1 MAEPFYKSPQH
12 VGAWAQ
18 PGGPNTTMYYLGCV
32 GLDDITEAGGEI
44 NTLFRCYTP
53 QGKWVTR
60 GATRNLP
67 EAIEITVTELLPK
80 TASWLETI
88 KQGADC
94 PFPFYINIKSC
105 PPNDVFGGADRWWTL
120 EKAYVGSATLSDMLS
135 MEDEV
140 APKVAFALSAE
151 PPMVWGHA
159 IVSDR
164 ITFAGTNQ
172 LNDIASCSTPACGGA
187 CGDAVAA
194 CDTLVAVGDH
204 SAGSADV
211 WISYDNGVTWTTTAV
226 DPYSG
231 VATALMGVEC
241 FAISSTVT
249 RIIVVR
255 EAVATAPAGVY
266 YSDDWGANWTEV
278 LLTTPVNYGATR
290 HGALFVM
297 DPQHIWVVVHTA
309 GASEVHFSSDWGATW
324 TEQGAPPA
332 GAYTS
337 IWFTDENNGMITGT
351 NDVVA
356 ITSDGGATWTA
367 ATATGTTDG
376 IVCCTDNAGG
386 GTWWIGTA
394 SNHGSLYY
402 STDHGTTW
410 TRRRFPGDGVGA
422 VYGIDF
428 VTPTVGY
435 MTHSPTNA
443 TALIYRTRD
452 GGFTWEVESGTA
464 PGELFSVLACGV
476 NDAFAVGEVNTT
488 ALVYKVHD

>member
-1 MAEPFYKSPQH
+1 MAEPFYKAPEH

-67 EAIEITVTELLPK
+67 EAIETTVTELLPK

-94 PFPFYINIKSC
+94 PFPFYLNVKSC

-151 PPMVWGHA
+151 PPMIWGHSV
-159 IVSDR
+159 VSDR
-164 ITFAGTNQ
+164 VTFGGGVV
-172 LNDIASCSTPACGGA
+172 LNDIASCSTPACGGS

-194 CDTLVAVGDH
+194 CDTLVAVGG
-204 SAGSADV
+204 APGASADV
-211 WISYDNGVTWTTTAV
+211 WVSYNNGSTWTQTAT
-226 DPYSG
+226 DPI
-231 VATALMGVEC
+231 ATALMSVSC

-266 YSDDWGANWTEV
+266 YSDDWGATWTEV
-278 LLTTPVNYGATR
+278 LLTTPVNYGAVYG
-290 HGALFVM
+290 GALFALDM
-297 DPQHIWVVVHTA
+297 YHIWVVVT
-309 GASEVHFSSDWGATW
+309 GATDSEIHFSDDGGTTW
-324 TEQGAPPA
+324 TKQTHLMAHILYA
-332 GAYTS
+332 LHFA
-337 IWFTDENNGMITGT
+337 DADNGMCVGESDNVYTT
-351 NDVVA
+351 
-356 ITSDGGATWTA
+356 TDGGVTWGA
-367 ATATGTTDG
+367 ATATGSS
-376 IVCCTDNAGG
+376 CTNRCVTESAGG
-386 GTWWIGTA
+386 GIWWVGNNAGDI
-394 SNHGSLYY
+394 YY
-402 STDHGTTW
+402 SSDHGVTW
-410 TRRRFPGDGVGA
+410 ARRHFPGDSAGI
-422 VYGIDF
+422 VYDIDF
-428 VTPTVGY
+428 ATSTVGY

-452 GGFTWEVESGTA
+452 GGFTWEVESGTI
-464 PGELFSVLACGV
+464 PGEMFSIIACDV
-476 NDAFAVGEVNTT
+476 NHAFSVGEVDTT